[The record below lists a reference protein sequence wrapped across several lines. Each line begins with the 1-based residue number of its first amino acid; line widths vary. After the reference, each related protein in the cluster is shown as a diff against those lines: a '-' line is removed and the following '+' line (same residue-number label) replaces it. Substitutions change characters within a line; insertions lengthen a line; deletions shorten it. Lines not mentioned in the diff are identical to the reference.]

1 MKQAEK
7 IVLEEFPKKV
17 LEFNNLLEVG
27 LFLVYLLFFFKLGLN
42 SHDKKSAEF
51 EVVFYRDIN
60 CSLIN
65 LHSC

>member
-27 LFLVYLLFFFKLGLN
+27 LFVIYLFLFQLN
-42 SHDKKSAEF
+42 SYNGE
-51 EVVFYRDIN
+51 ER
-60 CSLIN
+60 
-65 LHSC
+65 